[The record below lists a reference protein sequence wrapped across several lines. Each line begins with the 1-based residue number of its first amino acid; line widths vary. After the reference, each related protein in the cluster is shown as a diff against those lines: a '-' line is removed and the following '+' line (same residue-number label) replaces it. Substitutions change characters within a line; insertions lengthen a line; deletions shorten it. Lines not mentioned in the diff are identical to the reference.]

1 MGKVFES
8 VLFKGLTD
16 RTLRVTYVFELLID
30 GPFKNIKEDEETG
43 KITTY
48 PAYMITLS
56 TLNPRIRFAISSNK
70 YYTFVVLFEKS
81 LKLIQENLF
90 ELFPNVGKIEFD
102 MDDSV
107 LERFQKE
114 KALSSAGITIVPA
127 IYTDGTGG
135 CFPGMRLSFENKDGS
150 ITIPLEDAISIDR
163 MFRTFDPNQYGMSI
177 LSQLIK
183 IE

>member
-1 MGKVFES
+1 MGKVIES
-8 VLFKGLTD
+8 ILFRGTTD
-16 RTLRVTYVFELLID
+16 RTLRVSHVFELSLD
-30 GPFKNIKEDEETG
+30 GKYCSIKENEDTG
-43 KITTY
+43 KITIY
-48 PAYMITLS
+48 PSYMITIS
-56 TLNPRIRFAISSNK
+56 TMNPQIRFVIGFVK

-90 ELFPNVGKIEFD
+90 DLFPNVGGTEFD

-127 IYTDGTGG
+127 IYTDGTGS
-135 CFPGMRLSFENKDGS
+135 CFPGMRLTLDNRDGA
-150 ITIPLEDAISIDR
+150 ITIPLEDAIGMDR
-163 MFRTFDPNQYGMSI
+163 MFKIFDPNQYG
-177 LSQLIK
+177 LSLLNQLIK